1 MAGPLVIDV
10 QPEGNRILNE
20 LFENMLHSTIQG
32 AVGVAGIFI
41 YLAAIVTA
49 ACYRIRENMRDEH
62 H

>member
-1 MAGPLVIDV
+1 MIDV
-10 QPEGNRILNE
+10 QPEGNRMLGE
-20 LFENMLHSTIQG
+20 LFGNMLHSAIQG